1 MLSISACSFYS
12 CAAASR
18 TASTASTA
26 SVVQFDDEEDEDLV
40 TVTTTILGGG
50 SVNVRICSFCLHF
63 ILLWRISEHNSH
75 EFIVTN
81 PFHFHHRL

>member
-18 TASTASTA
+18 TASTA

-50 SVNVRICSFCLHF
+50 SVNVRNFSFCLHF
-63 ILLWRISEHNSH
+63 ILPWRISEHNSH